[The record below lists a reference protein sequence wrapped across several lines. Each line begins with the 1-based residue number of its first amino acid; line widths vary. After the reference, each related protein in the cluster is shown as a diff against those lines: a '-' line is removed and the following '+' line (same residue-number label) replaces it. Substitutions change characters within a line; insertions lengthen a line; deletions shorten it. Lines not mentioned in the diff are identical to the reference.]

1 MLLNTTTHVFV
12 GKLKYNVWL
21 CSTLKKKTFS
31 KYCQKCLSNR
41 ISLHFNFF
49 IFYEKFAI
57 VVRLLGFS
65 REAEQSPNLDRR
77 KQPVEGEFLNFKEKG
92 KMTSFLKKN
101 ERAVTL

>member
-1 MLLNTTTHVFV
+1 MCLLANWNITSGFAA
-12 GKLKYNVWL
+12 LQNFE
-21 CSTLKKKTFS
+21 KKTFS